1 MDAIRNLA
9 ILLIEAG
16 VIGLVYTNFSY
27 PEQTEEIKV
36 EPIEKSVKEKQTLQ
50 VPIWAGS
57 GAIVLGGLL
66 LVFGNRQ
73 S

>member
-1 MDAIRNLA
+1 MNAIRNLA

-16 VIGLVYTNFSY
+16 VIGLVYTNFTY
-27 PEQTEEIKV
+27 TKQTEEIKV
-36 EPIEKSVKEKQTLQ
+36 EPIEKSVKEKQTVQ
-50 VPIWAGS
+50 VPIWAGA

-66 LVFGNRQ
+66 LVFGNKR

>member
-16 VIGLVYTNFSY
+16 VIALVYTNFSY

-50 VPIWAGS
+50 VPIWAGT